1 MATEEEQQ
9 AGQQKEQQKEQQT
22 GNRKPPDRAAMLAS
36 LQDELDGV
44 TLYLALAEL
53 EQSPQLAEVYRRLA
67 AVEKRHAERWREQL
81 AAAGAAVPDYKPAW
95 RTRMLIRLARRFGI
109 GFVLPTITAREQID
123 AGKYKEVAGASG
135 MSGDEMS
142 HARLLGQVTRSLPGG
157 LEGSAI
163 AQMEGRHKAGG
174 GNALRAAVLGAN
186 DGLVSN
192 MSLVMGVAG
201 AALANNQILVT
212 GLAGLLAGAC
222 SMALGEWLSVQSS
235 RELYEKQIGIERA
248 EIEANPQEEAAEL
261 ALIYQS
267 RGIDEAQARELAQR
281 ILSDQSS
288 ALDTLVREELG
299 IDPQEL
305 GGSAWEAAIT
315 SFLLFSLGAII
326 PVLPFMWLSGMAA
339 VVTSLVLSTIGLFAI
354 GAGITLFTGRGLLF
368 SGGRQVLFGLAAAA
382 ITYAIGHVIGVS
394 IGG

>member
-1 MATEEEQQ
+1 MTVQSTQGEI
-9 AGQQKEQQKEQQT
+9 
-22 GNRKPPDRAAMLAS
+22 PDSKVALAN
-36 LQDELDGV
+36 LQDELDSV
-44 TLYLALAEL
+44 ALYTALAEL
-53 EQSPQLAEVYRRLA
+53 EKNAQLAEVYRRLA
-67 AVEKRHAERWREQL
+67 SVEQRHADRWQEQL
-81 AAAGAAVPDYKPAW
+81 STAGVTVPAYKPSW
-95 RTRMLIRLARRFGI
+95 RTRMLIWLARRFGV
-109 GFVLPTITAREQID
+109 GFVLPSIAAREQAD
-123 AGKYKEVAGASG
+123 AGKYQSIAGVAD
-135 MSGDEMS
+135 MSGDEIS

-157 LEGSAI
+157 LEGGAI
-163 AQMEGRHKAGG
+163 AQIEGRHKAGG

-201 AALANNQILVT
+201 AAMPNSQILVT

-248 EIEANPQEEAAEL
+248 EIEANPQEEAEEL

-267 RGIDEAQARELAQR
+267 RGVDEAQARMLAER
-281 ILSDQSS
+281 IVSDRGS
-288 ALDTLVREELG
+288 ALETLSREELG
-299 IDPQEL
+299 IDPEEL

-315 SFLLFSLGAII
+315 SFLLFSMGAIL
-326 PVLPFMWLSGMAA
+326 PVLPFLVMSGTLA
-339 VVTSLVLSTIGLFAI
+339 VVVSLVLSTIGLFAI

-382 ITYAIGHVIGVS
+382 ITYGIGYLIGTS
-394 IGG
+394 LAG